1 MNQKKQQPVRT
12 PPSCLLVLLRIL
24 VHQLPLRSLVFLLL
38 RVSIELLIIKKI
50 ELITTH
56 LFTEIKEIKIKGNA
70 LRECLNHDDKIN
82 DNDQKRPIF
91 VKVKVS
97 QERPICTTKDLNL
110 YDLDRESDIEH
121 PIIIMGSNLSSCQNS
136 SLDLNLPNIEIELQF
151 SRTYLPGVVSVE
163 SL

>member
-1 MNQKKQQPVRT
+1 M
-12 PPSCLLVLLRIL
+12 
-24 VHQLPLRSLVFLLL
+24 
-38 RVSIELLIIKKI
+38 KI
-50 ELITTH
+50 ELNPNN
-56 LFTEIKEIKIKGNA
+56 LFIEEIKIKGNA
-70 LRECLNHDDKIN
+70 LRECLNHDDKVN
-82 DNDQKRPIF
+82 DYDNGQKRPIF

-110 YDLDRESDIEH
+110 YDLDRESDVEH

-151 SRTYLPGVVSVE
+151 SRNYLPGVVSVE

>member
-1 MNQKKQQPVRT
+1 M
-12 PPSCLLVLLRIL
+12 
-24 VHQLPLRSLVFLLL
+24 
-38 RVSIELLIIKKI
+38 KI

-56 LFTEIKEIKIKGNA
+56 LFTDIKEIKIKGNA

-121 PIIIMGSNLSSCQNS
+121 PIIIMGSDLSSCQNS

-151 SRTYLPGVVSVE
+151 SRNYLPGVVSVE